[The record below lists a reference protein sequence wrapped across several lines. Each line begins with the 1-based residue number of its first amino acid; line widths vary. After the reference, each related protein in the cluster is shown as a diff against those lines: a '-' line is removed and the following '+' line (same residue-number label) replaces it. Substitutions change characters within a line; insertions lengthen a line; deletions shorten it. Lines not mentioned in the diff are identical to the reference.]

1 MTNHNSMRSTAR
13 HGEVLSTVIFVLAW
27 TAGSMAA
34 SPQQAPPR
42 ARIDL
47 DQAIQLAL
55 AHNHSHWNRCARRW
69 AQGICHEDSVEAL
82 IVVTYD
88 CISSRT

>member
-1 MTNHNSMRSTAR
+1 MTNHNRMRSTAR

-55 AHNHSHWNRCARRW
+55 AHN
-69 AQGICHEDSVEAL
+69 
-82 IVVTYD
+82 TP
-88 CISSRT
+88 